1 MKTFREIL
9 EGKGLIINS
18 LSMASRI
25 SEDTIRGICSG
36 RVNLGKCY
44 RDTLAKLAEA
54 LDMQPEELAEVG
66 LEAETTGGM
75 MCPETGYPP
84 SIEKAITDL
93 LEGEKRNV
101 LHLDWLWGELYG
113 AVNAS
118 QWDGTIT
125 IEQADYLRKKYLFGN
140 VEPEETPDTDS
151 PVQGI

>member
-1 MKTFREIL
+1 
-9 EGKGLIINS
+9 
-18 LSMASRI
+18 
-25 SEDTIRGICSG
+25 
-36 RVNLGKCY
+36 
-44 RDTLAKLAEA
+44 
-54 LDMQPEELAEVG
+54 MQPEELAEVG

-101 LHLDWLWGELYG
+101 LHLDCLWGELYG

-125 IEQADYLRKKYLFGN
+125 IEQARFTLPEQMPLMVSSDILLAIERLLIISPFPSNISRNVFIFHLRL
-140 VEPEETPDTDS
+140 S
-151 PVQGI
+151 L

>member
-66 LEAETTGGM
+66 NDGRNDVPGNGVSAEHRKSHYGSVGGRKEK
-75 MCPETGYPP
+75 CPALGLFMGRT
-84 SIEKAITDL
+84 
-93 LEGEKRNV
+93 
-101 LHLDWLWGELYG
+101 LWGSQRQPVGRNHHDRTGRLPQKKIPVRQCRAG
-113 AVNAS
+113 RNA
-118 QWDGTIT
+118 G
-125 IEQADYLRKKYLFGN
+125 Y
-140 VEPEETPDTDS
+140 
-151 PVQGI
+151 